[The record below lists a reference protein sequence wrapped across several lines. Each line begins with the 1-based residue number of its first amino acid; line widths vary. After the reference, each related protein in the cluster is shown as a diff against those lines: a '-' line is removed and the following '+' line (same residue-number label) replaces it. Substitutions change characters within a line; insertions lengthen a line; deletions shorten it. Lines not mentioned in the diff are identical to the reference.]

1 METRLEEEVGKLLR
15 ERGLTIA
22 IAESSTGGLISH
34 LITNVPGSSSYFKGT
49 VVAYDNEV
57 KIKILGVKRETLE
70 KHKSVSYQTVEE
82 MAQGVREA
90 LDADIGLSETG
101 VAGPASGSSGK
112 RAGLFYIGLSSRHG
126 NRVQEHIFHGE
137 RLENKKSAAEA
148 ALAMM
153 KGYLLE
159 LKGLEEGNS
168 SI

>member
-1 METRLEEEVGKLLR
+1 MEIKLEEEVGNLLR

-22 IAESSTGGLISH
+22 IAESSTGGLVSH

-70 KHKSVSYQTVEE
+70 KNKSVSYQTAEE
-82 MAQGVREA
+82 MAHGVREA

-101 VAGPASGSSGK
+101 VAGPTSGSSGK
-112 RAGLFYIGLSSRHG
+112 GAGLFCIGLSSRHG
-126 NRVQEHIFHGE
+126 NRVQEHIFRGE
-137 RLENKKSAAEA
+137 RLANKKSAAEA
-148 ALAMM
+148 ILAML
-153 KGYLLE
+153 KEYLLE
-159 LKGLEEGNS
+159 LKGLESGNS

>member
-1 METRLEEEVGKLLR
+1 MKLEEEVGNLLR
-15 ERGLTIA
+15 ERGLTLA

-57 KIKILGVKRETLE
+57 KVKILGVRRETL
-70 KHKSVSYQTVEE
+70 KKYKSVSYETGEE
-82 MAQGVREA
+82 MAEGVRKA
-90 LDADIGLSETG
+90 LDADLGLSETG
-101 VAGPASGSSGK
+101 IAGPGSGSSAKGV
-112 RAGLFYIGLSSRHG
+112 GLFYIGLSSKQG
-126 NRVQEHIFHGE
+126 NCVKEYIFRGD

-148 ALAMM
+148 ALTML

-159 LKGLEEGNS
+159 LKGTEGGSS

>member
-1 METRLEEEVGKLLR
+1 METRLAEEIGNLLR

-70 KHKSVSYQTVEE
+70 KHKSVSYETGEE

-101 VAGPASGSSGK
+101 IAGPTRGSSGK
-112 RAGLFYIGLSSRHG
+112 RVGLFYIGLSSREG
-126 NRVQEHIFHGE
+126 NRVEEHVFQGD
-137 RLENKKSAAEA
+137 RLENKQSAAQE
-148 ALAMM
+148 ALAMLR
-153 KGYLLE
+153 GYLIE
-159 LKGLEEGNS
+159 LKNRG
-168 SI
+168 